1 MKYIKGYL
9 LLGLTLIL
17 GSCSDFL
24 DRDPDQILTNDQI
37 FSDAKMINSVLAGF
51 YGDTENWGQSF
62 ATPASF
68 TKVDDG
74 CVTDG
79 ARDNMQEYSDNQW
92 RVYPY
97 KGEFYQ
103 FNLSS
108 CIRQQNSLTAQFV
121 SFSLANLA
129 NIFYPPRF
137 LQ

>member
-92 RVYPY
+92 RVYPCLLY
-97 KGEFYQ
+97 T
-103 FNLSS
+103 SPS
-108 CIRQQNSLTAQFV
+108 
-121 SFSLANLA
+121 
-129 NIFYPPRF
+129 PRDCS
-137 LQ
+137 

>member
-79 ARDNMQEYSDNQW
+79 GRDNMQEYSDNQW

-97 KGEFYQ
+97 KYIRNLNQFLAGLRATTVLESTEKLRYEGE
-103 FNLSS
+103 
-108 CIRQQNSLTAQFV
+108 I
-121 SFSLANLA
+121 
-129 NIFYPPRF
+129 RF
-137 LQ
+137 LRAWAF

>member
-79 ARDNMQEYSDNQW
+79 AVITCRNTVTIN
-92 RVYPY
+92 
-97 KGEFYQ
+97 GEF
-103 FNLSS
+103 
-108 CIRQQNSLTAQFV
+108 IHI
-121 SFSLANLA
+121 
-129 NIFYPPRF
+129 NIFVI
-137 LQ
+137 

>member
-51 YGDTENWGQSF
+51 YGNTENWGQSF

-79 ARDNMQEYSDNQW
+79 GRDNMQEYSDNQW

-97 KGEFYQ
+97 KYIR
-103 FNLSS
+103 NLNQLSGRS
-108 CIRQQNSLTAQFV
+108 IFKMSHSIVQ
-121 SFSLANLA
+121 SFERGDLCSFFG
-129 NIFYPPRF
+129 IDRSR
-137 LQ
+137 

>member
-79 ARDNMQEYSDNQW
+79 GRDNMQEYSDNQW
-92 RVYPY
+92 RIPIFFRIFVL
-97 KGEFYQ
+97 
-103 FNLSS
+103 NV
-108 CIRQQNSLTAQFV
+108 CIPKPSLFTPI
-121 SFSLANLA
+121 SFICNKYS
-129 NIFYPPRF
+129 
-137 LQ
+137 